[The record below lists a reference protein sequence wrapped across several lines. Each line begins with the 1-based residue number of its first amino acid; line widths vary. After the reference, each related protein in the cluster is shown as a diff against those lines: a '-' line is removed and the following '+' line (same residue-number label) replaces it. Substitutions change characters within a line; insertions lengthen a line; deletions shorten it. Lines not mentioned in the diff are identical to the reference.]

1 MRIPLQL
8 GRCSI
13 AIVSALVL
21 LAGCASLPGQGP
33 NSVDITLN
41 EDTTAEDIATRNFSV
56 IALTPAVVRAVG
68 APLSYNMGSTL
79 GGSRDPGGTRIG
91 VGDRLT
97 IRIWESSLEGLFTTA
112 GSRSS
117 QLPVVVNDAGQI
129 YIPYVGN
136 LSVSGL
142 GLDAVRARIVQGLE
156 GRVVDPEVAVILKS
170 NGTQTVSVGGDAQ
183 APGRFDI
190 PASGI
195 RLLDAVA
202 LAGGSSEASYNT
214 EISVIRG
221 GRIAR
226 VRLDDVVRNASN
238 NIWLAPRDTI
248 QIHYKPRSF
257 TAFGAISSQKQQAFQ
272 SEMVS
277 LTEALAQ
284 SGGLSDNLADESGVF
299 IFRFESSKRVKRA
312 RGHIPE
318 HSYVQGVPTI
328 YKLDFNS
335 PEAFFLA
342 QSFMIHDKDILYVA
356 SAPAAEFRKFVNFII
371 APFLTTAKA
380 SQNLAN

>member
-136 LSVSGL
+136 LSVSG
-142 GLDAVRARIVQGLE
+142 V
-156 GRVVDPEVAVILKS
+156 
-170 NGTQTVSVGGDAQ
+170 TAQ
-183 APGRFDI
+183 
-190 PASGI
+190 
-195 RLLDAVA
+195 
-202 LAGGSSEASYNT
+202 
-214 EISVIRG
+214 
-221 GRIAR
+221 
-226 VRLDDVVRNASN
+226 
-238 NIWLAPRDTI
+238 
-248 QIHYKPRSF
+248 
-257 TAFGAISSQKQQAFQ
+257 
-272 SEMVS
+272 
-277 LTEALAQ
+277 
-284 SGGLSDNLADESGVF
+284 
-299 IFRFESSKRVKRA
+299 
-312 RGHIPE
+312 
-318 HSYVQGVPTI
+318 VP
-328 YKLDFNS
+328 
-335 PEAFFLA
+335 
-342 QSFMIHDKDILYVA
+342 
-356 SAPAAEFRKFVNFII
+356 
-371 APFLTTAKA
+371 
-380 SQNLAN
+380 